1 MTLHVYRSQRAEE
14 LVASLA
20 SVLERSWPADPFEP
34 LPIVVGSRGMERWL
48 RHELATRLGA
58 LAAVDF
64 VFPGAAFEGAAA
76 WLLSSPEPG
85 SRELYW
91 RRPRSAASPWSGA
104 RLELAVLAK
113 LRARLGEPDFAP
125 IRRYLREGSELVTAR
140 ELGFAREVAR
150 AIERLLRDRAA
161 DAVAWADGEAPE
173 EARHAWLARLVAD
186 LDADAS
192 EPLPARQLRALE
204 RLQPAPRDRPL
215 VVFGLSTLP
224 VGDRQRVAALARHL
238 ELHFFTLAPSSAWWQ
253 DIHSHRAREQAR
265 GAGESAELEALLA
278 RNALLAAN
286 GEPSR
291 ELQAW
296 LEESPYVDA
305 LPEREAGAPRQL
317 LEALHQWIDRAGDN
331 PRHVQGEP
339 NDEARAFDGLVAC
352 ESIQLHACHGALR
365 QCEALR
371 DELLR
376 RFAADPTLEPRHVLV
391 MTPDVATYGPLA
403 AAVFARS
410 QGAPAIPLHV
420 ADLGI
425 RATNPVAEVLLGV
438 LALGAERVT
447 ASGIAALSSLAPLRA
462 RFELDDTDLGEL
474 SWMIEASGMRWAW
487 DAEDRAAHEQPR
499 VEQNTLR
506 FGLERLALGVLMP
519 DEGGL
524 EVAPSPGDP
533 ERGPIVPLELATR
546 ERVERFGR
554 FAELCKA
561 VELEVRTLREPG
573 TLASWQARL
582 SKSLDALTLVSGSA
596 AWQRVQVA
604 QVLAELL
611 PVDAEPELRFER
623 GAIEAALRGAFELP
637 QRGDRPTTGAVT
649 LSALEPMR
657 SVPFRVIA
665 MLGLDDRAF
674 PRVSR
679 PPAWDPFAK
688 KRPGEHDRRTIDRHL
703 FLESVLCA
711 RDALL
716 LFGNGFE
723 PKGGERA
730 PMSVVLSELA
740 ELLEGAFGLAPG
752 AFVVEHPLQPW
763 SEAAFAEPSASR
775 QAAGA
780 SRSTRPAKSYD
791 AQWAASARARGN
803 ERRAPAGLAAT
814 ELGALMP
821 PDESAASSLDAWEL
835 ARALAK
841 PQEEL
846 ARRRLGLSL
855 ALRDEALA
863 DREPLELDGL
873 DDYGLREQALSML
886 AGGGELDLA
895 AWEARI
901 AGEGR
906 LPMRAG
912 GRRVLGRIRDE
923 ARTVLGRLER
933 LGARVQ
939 SGQLSLATTASGVL
953 IGATVPELRQSAEGP
968 KLCWPT
974 ARRSVKG
981 SALAQMQVWVSLLVA
996 RASGHEVERGVVVG
1010 VGDELELG
1018 LPAGLDAQAA
1028 LGALL
1033 ALRARVRSETLLLF
1047 PKLSLELV
1055 AARRSA
1061 KRRLE
1066 DRALVRS
1073 RRGVWEG
1080 NGMDAGDRDDPWVGA
1095 LFGHLS
1101 IDDLADR
1108 ATELLE
1114 LAESVWGPVF
1124 DARPQRAGKGG
1135 KSTEGT

>member
-58 LAAVDF
+58 LANVDF

-76 WLLSSPEPG
+76 WLLSEPDPG

-91 RRPRSAASPWSGA
+91 RRPQSAASPWSGA
-104 RLELAVLAK
+104 RLELAVLGK
-113 LRARLGEPDFAP
+113 LRARLGEPEFAP
-125 IRRYLREGSELVTAR
+125 IRRYLREGTELVTAR
-140 ELGFAREVAR
+140 ELGFAREVAS
-150 AIERLLRDRAA
+150 AIERLIRDRAA
-161 DAVAWADGEAPE
+161 DAVAWADGGAPDD
-173 EARHAWLARLVAD
+173 ARHAWLARLLAD
-186 LDADAS
+186 LDADAP
-192 EPLPARQLRALE
+192 EPLPARQLLALTRLE
-204 RLQPAPRDRPL
+204 RAPRDRPL
-215 VVFGLSTLP
+215 VIFGLSTLP

-238 ELHFFTLAPSSAWWQ
+238 ELHFYTLVPSSAWWQ
-253 DIHSHRAREQAR
+253 DIRSHRARERAP
-265 GAGESAELEALLA
+265 AGGEPVELEALLA

-296 LEESPYVDA
+296 LEESTYVDA
-305 LPEREAGAPRQL
+305 LPEREPRAPRHL

-339 NDEARAFDGLVAC
+339 NDEARAFEGLVGC
-352 ESIQLHACHGALR
+352 RSLELHACHGALR

-376 RFAADPTLEPRHVLV
+376 RFEADPTLEPRHVLV

-425 RATNPVAEVLLGV
+425 RATNPVAEVLLRV

-447 ASGIAALSSLAPLRA
+447 ASGIAELCSLAPLRA
-462 RFELDDTDLGEL
+462 RFELDDTELGEL
-474 SWMIEASGMRWAW
+474 TWMIEASGMRWAW
-487 DAEDRAAHEQPR
+487 DAEDRASHEQPR

-524 EVAPSPGDP
+524 EVAGSPGDP

-554 FAELCKA
+554 FAELCRA
-561 VELEVRTLREPG
+561 VEREVRALCEPG
-573 TLASWQARL
+573 TLEDWSGRL
-582 SKSLDALTLVSGSA
+582 SQVLDALTLVSGSA

-611 PVDAEPELRFER
+611 PVDGAPALRFER

-665 MLGLDDRAF
+665 VLGLDDRAF

-679 PPAWDPFAK
+679 PPAWDPFAS

-716 LFGNGFE
+716 LFGDGFE
-723 PKGGERA
+723 PKRGERA
-730 PMSVVLSELA
+730 PMSVVVSELA
-740 ELLEGAFGLAPG
+740 ELCEGAFGLAPG

-763 SEAAFAEPSASR
+763 SEAAFAEPEPPRPGGEPPRSSR
-775 QAAGA
+775 P
-780 SRSTRPAKSYD
+780 SRSYD
-791 AQWAASARARGN
+791 AVWAASARARRS
-803 ERRAPAGLAAT
+803 ERRALAGLAAT
-814 ELGALMP
+814 EAGAFMP
-821 PDESAASSLDAWEL
+821 PDESAAQSLDAREL

-855 ALRDEALA
+855 ALREEALA

-873 DDYGLREQALSML
+873 DDYALRDQALSML
-886 AGGGELDLA
+886 SRGGELDLA

-912 GRRVLGRIRDE
+912 GRRVLGKARDE
-923 ARTVLGRLER
+923 ASFVIRRLER
-933 LGARVQ
+933 LGARVD
-939 SGQLSLATTASGVL
+939 SGQLALATTVGGAL
-953 IGATVPELRQSAEGP
+953 LGATVPELRRGDEGLR
-968 KLCWPT
+968 LCWPT
-974 ARRSVKG
+974 ARKSVKG
-981 SALAQMQVWVSLLVA
+981 SALAQMQAWVSLLLA
-996 RASGHEVERGVVVG
+996 RASGHEAERGVVVG
-1010 VGDELELG
+1010 VGDELELV
-1018 LPAGLDAQAA
+1018 LPAEIDAQAA

-1033 ALRARVRSETLLLF
+1033 ALRARVRSEALLLF
-1047 PKLSLELV
+1047 PKISLELV
-1055 AARRSA
+1055 AARRSG

-1073 RRGVWEG
+1073 KRAAWEG
-1080 NGMDAGDRDDPWVGA
+1080 NGMESGDRDDPWVGA

-1108 ATELLE
+1108 AAELLE
-1114 LAESVWGPVF
+1114 LAEEVWGPVF